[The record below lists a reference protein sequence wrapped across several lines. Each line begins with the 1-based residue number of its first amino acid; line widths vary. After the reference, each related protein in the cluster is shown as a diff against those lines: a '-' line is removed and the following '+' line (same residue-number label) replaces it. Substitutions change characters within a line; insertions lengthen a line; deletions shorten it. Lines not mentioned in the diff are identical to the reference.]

1 MGQVIASNSGG
12 RKMRDGYPRGGYI
25 GKFLRVDLSSGK
37 MTGETV
43 DKDLLYEYIGGTGLG
58 IRLLYREIEPGI
70 DPYSPGSKI
79 ILAAGPLTGTLV
91 PGSGTISVV
100 SRNTLTGFAAASQSN
115 GFFGAR
121 MKHAGYDGIIIQGK
135 SDKPVYL
142 HIADGKATLE
152 DATFL
157 SGKGTYATDLLLRKK
172 HGEKGFDDRISIAAI
187 GSAGENRIRFA
198 CLVVDRGH
206 IAASGGAGGI
216 MGSKNLKAIVVHGAQ
231 GIPIN
236 RDDKDTFM
244 EQIRQWRQEAMS
256 SGMGKTISQYGSLGL
271 FMGYHTKGWVPVKN
285 LTTNIFPGEE
295 KFSAEYIRKEIYEG
309 VNRGCLNCTYN
320 HCQIVKVKKG
330 PYKGFVGEEVE
341 YEILAGFGPNWGIYD
356 PGTVTMLNSL
366 NDDLGMD
373 AKEASFV
380 VSMIME
386 GYEKGMVSRK
396 DLDGLDM
403 KWGNA
408 KAAAE
413 LLNKIGRREGIGDLL
428 AEGVVRASQ
437 KLQGEFPNMAVY
449 VKRGNA
455 PHIHDPRTRWGTLFN
470 QIVSDM
476 GSQEGLDLTGRGS
489 SDLGVDKPTSEP
501 DEYLGEV
508 NAKTE
513 WLRQF
518 QECLTYCYYQTASL
532 KTLVETLNTLTGSS
546 YTTEDALKIGKR
558 IVNLLRMFNCRE
570 GMTKE
575 DDSFSPRLQTPP
587 VDGPGKGKSLAP
599 TFEKVRSAYYRA
611 AGWDE
616 SGVPTKKPLQ
626 ELNLEFAIQ
635 DKNK

>member
-1 MGQVIASNSGG
+1 MGEE
-12 RKMRDGYPRGGYI
+12 YPRGGYI
-25 GKFLRVDLSSGK
+25 GKWLRVDLSTGK
-37 MTGETV
+37 TTDETV
-43 DKDLLYEYIGGTGLG
+43 DQTWLRQFIGGSGLG
-58 IRLLYREIEPGI
+58 IRLLYRESEPGT
-70 DPYSPGSKI
+70 DPYASSNKI
-79 ILAAGPLTGTLV
+79 ILASGPLTGTLI
-91 PGSGTISVV
+91 PGSGTISVI
-100 SRNTLTGFAAASQSN
+100 SRNTLTGFVAASQSN

-121 MKHAGYDGIIIQGK
+121 MKYAGYDGIILQGK
-135 SDKPVYL
+135 SDKLVYL
-142 HIADGKATLE
+142 YVRDGRATLE
-152 DATFL
+152 DAAFL
-157 SGKGTYATDLLLRKK
+157 AGKGTYATDLLLRKK
-172 HGEKGFDDRISIAAI
+172 HGEKGFDDRISVAAI
-187 GSAGENRIRFA
+187 GPAGERQVRFA
-198 CLVVDRGH
+198 CISTDRGH
-206 IAASGGAGGI
+206 IAASGGVGSVL
-216 MGSKNLKAIVVHGAQ
+216 GSKNLKAIVVQGSL
-231 GIPIN
+231 GIPIHPDD
-236 RDDKDTFM
+236 RDAFLEKAG
-244 EQIRQWRQEAMS
+244 QWRQEAAS
-256 SGMGKTISQYGSLGL
+256 SGMGKTVSQVGSLG
-271 FMGYHTKGWVPVKN
+271 FFTAYHSKGWVPVKN

-295 KFSAEYIRKEIYEG
+295 KFKADYIRREVYEG
-309 VNRGCLNCTYN
+309 VFRSCLNCTYH
-320 HCQIVKVKKG
+320 HCQTVRVKKG
-330 PYKGFVGEEVE
+330 PYKGFIGEEVE

-373 AKEASFV
+373 AKEATFV

-396 DLDGLDM
+396 TLDGLDM

-413 LLNKIGRREGIGDLL
+413 MLKKIAVREGIGDLL
-428 AEGVVRASQ
+428 AEGVHRAAQ
-437 KLQGEFPNMAVY
+437 KLGGGFPEIAVY

-455 PHIHDPRTRWGTLFN
+455 PHVHDPRTRWGTLFN

-489 SDLGVDKPTSEP
+489 TDLGVDRPTSEP

-532 KTLVETLNTLTGSS
+532 KTLVETLNILTGGGYSV
-546 YTTEDALKIGKR
+546 EDALKVGKR
-558 IVNLLRMFNCRE
+558 IVSLLRMFNCRE
-570 GMTKE
+570 GMTRE
-575 DDSFSPRLQTPP
+575 DDCFSPRLQMPP

-616 SGVPTKKPLQ
+616 NGLPTTSLLK
-626 ELNLEFAIQ
+626 ELDLGFTLQ
-635 DKNK
+635 DKRA